1 MSKTV
6 KNMLIGE
13 IRERLGDT
21 RDLLVIDS
29 SRLDALTA
37 NRFRLALREKQIS
50 LLTVKNTLARQALH
64 HSGVTAL
71 DPILEGA
78 STLVWGGED
87 IVALSKEIARWAKEL
102 EPLQIK
108 GGAVEGTTLTAA
120 GIEQLS
126 KSPSREELIG
136 QVVGLILSPGA
147 QLAGALLGPGGYL
160 AGQLK
165 AMADKEDN
173 APEPAAA

>member
-29 SRLDALTA
+29 SRLDALTS

-64 HSGVTAL
+64 HSGITAL

-87 IVALSKEIARWAKEL
+87 IVALSKEITRWAKEL
-102 EPLQIK
+102 EPLQIR
-108 GGAVEGTTLTAA
+108 GGAVEGTTLTAE

-160 AGQLK
+160 AGQFK